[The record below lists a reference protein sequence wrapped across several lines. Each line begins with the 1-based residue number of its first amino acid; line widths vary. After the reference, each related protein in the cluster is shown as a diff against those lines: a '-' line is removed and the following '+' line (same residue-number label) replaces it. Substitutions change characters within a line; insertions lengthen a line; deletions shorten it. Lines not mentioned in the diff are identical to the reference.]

1 MESYIEP
8 NMGASNCQAVCEKGA
23 CVDLSGKHSA
33 QLQCRLQILAAWMA
47 PWYPIKT
54 LLYRKCMQ
62 MQKLP
67 VFLYVFIVLRQQ
79 KAFRIL
85 MQLGA
90 ASGHVHAG
98 R

>member
-1 MESYIEP
+1 MY
-8 NMGASNCQAVCEKGA
+8 ADA
-23 CVDLSGKHSA
+23 
-33 QLQCRLQILAAWMA
+33 
-47 PWYPIKT
+47 KT
-54 LLYRKCMQ
+54 TCF
-62 MQKLP
+62 
-67 VFLYVFIVLRQQ
+67 FLYVFIVLRQQ

>member
-1 MESYIEP
+1 
-8 NMGASNCQAVCEKGA
+8 
-23 CVDLSGKHSA
+23 
-33 QLQCRLQILAAWMA
+33 
-47 PWYPIKT
+47 
-54 LLYRKCMQ
+54 MQ

-67 VFLYVFIVLRQQ
+67 VIVLYVFIVLRQQ

>member
-1 MESYIEP
+1 
-8 NMGASNCQAVCEKGA
+8 
-23 CVDLSGKHSA
+23 
-33 QLQCRLQILAAWMA
+33 
-47 PWYPIKT
+47 
-54 LLYRKCMQ
+54 MQ

-67 VFLYVFIVLRQQ
+67 GIVLYVFIVLRQQ